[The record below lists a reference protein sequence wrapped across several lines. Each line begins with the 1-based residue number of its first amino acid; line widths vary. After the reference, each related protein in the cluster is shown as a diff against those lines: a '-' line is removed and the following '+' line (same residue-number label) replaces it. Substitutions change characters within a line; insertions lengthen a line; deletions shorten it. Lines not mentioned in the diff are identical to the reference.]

1 MRIDSSRAERWG
13 GLLAGIT
20 RRRREMI
27 SITQSSCD
35 MHDEMRLQVKCTP
48 VDSACN
54 DRSALWKED
63 CRAAASFPQRERR
76 PKLLTD
82 SGDLP
87 SFSIQSNEKTFFL
100 GIRSGITLYHDLSTC
115 FPSTTQHLV
124 AFLRGSLS
132 YLPCDDGSSM
142 PLENWRGNG
151 PTSGRRRRRRKKKR
165 FIVPVISVSFLRPWR
180 SLSGALFFMFPPTLR
195 ETFHL
200 NRPMGSCRATTSLLY
215 L

>member
-1 MRIDSSRAERWG
+1 MMKHWPEMTRSEMRIDSSRAERWG

-27 SITQSSCD
+27 SITQSPCD

-82 SGDLP
+82 SGDLS
-87 SFSIQSNEKTFFL
+87 SFSLQSNEKTFFSESDPGL
-100 GIRSGITLYHDLSTC
+100 LSITIYRLV
-115 FPSTTQHLV
+115 FRSTTQHLV
-124 AFLRGSLS
+124 AFLRGSFS
-132 YLPCDDGSSM
+132 YLSWDDGSSM
-142 PLENWRGNG
+142 PLEKWRGNG
-151 PTSGRRRRRRKKKR
+151 PTSGRRRKKKR
-165 FIVPVISVSFLRPWR
+165 FINSSRRFWLVVIKS
-180 SLSGALFFMFPPTLR
+180 
-195 ETFHL
+195 
-200 NRPMGSCRATTSLLY
+200 
-215 L
+215 

>member
-1 MRIDSSRAERWG
+1 MMMKHWPEMTRSEMRIDSSRAERWG

-27 SITQSSCD
+27 SITQSPCD

-87 SFSIQSNEKTFFL
+87 SFSIQSNEKTFFSESDPGL
-100 GIRSGITLYHDLSTC
+100 LSITIYRLVFRVQRSILWLFCVALFLTFRVMMDRRCPWKTGGATDQQVEEEEEEEKRKDSLYLSLAC
-115 FPSTTQHLV
+115 H
-124 AFLRGSLS
+124 
-132 YLPCDDGSSM
+132 SSA
-142 PLENWRGNG
+142 R
-151 PTSGRRRRRRKKKR
+151 
-165 FIVPVISVSFLRPWR
+165 
-180 SLSGALFFMFPPTLR
+180 GALSLEPFFLCSPPLS
-195 ETFHL
+195 E
-200 NRPMGSCRATTSLLY
+200 RPSI
-215 L
+215 